1 MSEFFTVRGIPEK
14 LKLDFKMACA
24 KKKETA
30 GKAITNLMKLYIKEV
45 KTGQAG
51 PAQG

>member
-14 LKLDFKMACA
+14 LKLEFKLACA

-30 GKAITNLMKLYIKEV
+30 GKAITRLMSLYVKGVIK
-45 KTGQAG
+45 
-51 PAQG
+51 